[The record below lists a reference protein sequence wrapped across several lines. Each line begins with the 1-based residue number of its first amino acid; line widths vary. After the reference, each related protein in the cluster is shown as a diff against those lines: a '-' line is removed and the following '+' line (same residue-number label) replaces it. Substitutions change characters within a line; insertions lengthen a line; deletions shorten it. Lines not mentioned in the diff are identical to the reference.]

1 MTVPQISRSDESLA
15 AAGTATAPTD
25 LVSWIVTVP
34 RDFEDGESTECLA
47 SDIADFG
54 HADL

>member
-1 MTVPQISRSDESLA
+1 MTVPQIPCSCQGLA
-15 AAGTATAPTD
+15 AAGAATAPTD